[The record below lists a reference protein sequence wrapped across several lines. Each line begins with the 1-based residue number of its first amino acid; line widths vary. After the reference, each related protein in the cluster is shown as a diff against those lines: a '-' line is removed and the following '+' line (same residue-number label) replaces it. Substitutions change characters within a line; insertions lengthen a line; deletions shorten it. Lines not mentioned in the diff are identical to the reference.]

1 MSIKYIKER
10 LKAAKDLPWRLVEE
24 DHDIEFDAGPVR
36 WSAAIE
42 SVTWDCGVIQ
52 ADPMCGCM
60 EEVQQAR
67 ATADFIINAPTDIAE
82 LLARIAEL
90 EWRLQVCEE
99 TRTELEASFKA
110 TVVEVERLKT
120 LLPPFT
126 PCPVC
131 GVVSW
136 YPPKEMDP
144 AVDRSKCLACGE
156 PKEVDP

>member
-1 MSIKYIKER
+1 MSIDDGWSKGGSER
-10 LKAAKDLPWRLVEE
+10 KGVEDYHTVE
-24 DHDIEFDAGPVR
+24 AMFAFPAIDRRDAEIDR
-36 WSAAIE
+36 
-42 SVTWDCGVIQ
+42 
-52 ADPMCGCM
+52 
-60 EEVQQAR
+60 
-67 ATADFIINAPTDIAE
+67 
-82 LLARIAEL
+82 L
-90 EWRLQVCEE
+90 EWRLQACEE
-99 TRTELEASFKA
+99 TRAELEVSFKA
-110 TVVEVERLKT
+110 TVAEVERLKT

>member
-1 MSIKYIKER
+1 MSIDDGWSKGGSER
-10 LKAAKDLPWRLVEE
+10 KGVEDYHTVE
-24 DHDIEFDAGPVR
+24 AMFAFPAIDRRDAE
-36 WSAAIE
+36 I
-42 SVTWDCGVIQ
+42 
-52 ADPMCGCM
+52 
-60 EEVQQAR
+60 AR
-67 ATADFIINAPTDIAE
+67 
-82 LLARIAEL
+82 L
-90 EWRLQVCEE
+90 EWRLQACEE
-99 TRTELEASFKA
+99 TRAELEVSFKA
-110 TVVEVERLKT
+110 TVAEVERLKT